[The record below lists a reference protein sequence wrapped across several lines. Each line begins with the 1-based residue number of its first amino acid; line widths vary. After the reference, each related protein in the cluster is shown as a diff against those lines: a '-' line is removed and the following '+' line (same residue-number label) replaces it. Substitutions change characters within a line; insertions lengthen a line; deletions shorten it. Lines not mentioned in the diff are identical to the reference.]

1 MRKEVGPQD
10 GWQPSQELW
19 TLFCWRLGSQVD
31 LEDKVNYSAG
41 DAGLIPGPGGSHV
54 PGSKEARASQLLS
67 LRSGAQEL
75 HLLSPCAREPAL
87 CNKRRRCKERP
98 EQPLLCS
105 SRNALQQQRPST
117 AKNR

>member
-67 LRSGAQEL
+67 LRSATRDTAARSDPSSPCSAAQETPY
-75 HLLSPCAREPAL
+75 SNRDPARP
-87 CNKRRRCKERP
+87 KTDK
-98 EQPLLCS
+98 
-105 SRNALQQQRPST
+105 
-117 AKNR
+117 

>member
-87 CNKRRRCKERP
+87 CNKGHRCKE
-98 EQPLLCS
+98 
-105 SRNALQQQRPST
+105 
-117 AKNR
+117 